1 MPGPTPRIS
10 FSHFGLYAVD
20 LRRMEDFYT
29 RFMGFTVTD
38 RGALEIPGGKVDLV
52 FLSRDPREHH
62 QIVLASGRPADLPFN
77 VVNQL
82 SFRVDSL
89 ADLRALHEQL
99 QREAVTEIRPVC
111 HGNALS
117 VYFRDPEGNRV
128 ELFIDTPWYV
138 TQPLRIPFDFARDD
152 EVLMRWAEETARKLP
167 GFRPVAEWEREM
179 AKRMGVA

>member
-1 MPGPTPRIS
+1 LLLRSEQKAPMPGPTPRIS
-10 FSHFGLYAVD
+10 FSHFGLYAAD
-20 LRRMEDFYT
+20 LARMEDFYT

-38 RGALEIPGGKVDLV
+38 RGALEVPGGKVDLV

-62 QIVLASGRPADLPFN
+62 QIVLASGRPPDLPFN

-89 ADLRALHEQL
+89 ADLRALHERL
-99 QREAVTEIRPVC
+99 QREPVTEIRPVS

-138 TQPLRIPFDFARDD
+138 TDPFRLRAGRCGADALGGGDRPQAPR
-152 EVLMRWAEETARKLP
+152 LP
-167 GFRPVAEWEREM
+167 AGR
-179 AKRMGVA
+179 

>member
-1 MPGPTPRIS
+1 MPRPVPRIS
-10 FSHFGLYAVD
+10 FSHFGLYTAD
-20 LRRMEDFYT
+20 LAKMEDFYT

-38 RGALEIPGGKVDLV
+38 RGALEVPGGKVDLV

-89 ADLRALHEQL
+89 ADLRALHGRL
-99 QREAVTEIRPVC
+99 QREPVSEIRPVS

-128 ELFIDTPWYV
+128 ELFSTRPGM
-138 TQPLRIPFDFARDD
+138 TQPLRIRSTAQATSADALGQTLRANFPARPAASGARDGED
-152 EVLMRWAEETARKLP
+152 R
-167 GFRPVAEWEREM
+167 M
-179 AKRMGVA
+179 A